1 MKIAVIDTTIGGE
14 LIGGAQTF
22 LPKLL
27 KGLIDKGN
35 EVHLITKGAPNEK
48 VFRQIEESKAIL
60 HTDLWDAD
68 GFVEETAP
76 VLAKWLNEL
85 TPDVYLISVS
95 ADIGWVVLPL
105 LNPGIA
111 TLTIG
116 HTDSE
121 TFYLPARHYRSFLT
135 RVVGV
140 SPEVCISYVLSCVI
154 EKEKVEWIPYGVR
167 INDEQPQGDGAGVLK
182 LIYVGRLEEEQK
194 RVSDLIKIVKLLSEK
209 GVDFNLQIV
218 GDGEEMPRIKENLAE
233 EINDGQV
240 VLRGWLGGD
249 EVIEAM
255 REAEVF
261 VLTSA
266 YEGFCIALVESMANG
281 CCPLATDI
289 NSGNKELIED
299 SANGFLIEIGDV
311 EDFAEKLKF
320 LSENRAGLL
329 KLRNSAW
336 QTGRKYGI
344 SKMVENYESCFETA
358 IADARLAPRANYA
371 DYPLM
376 ETCRSRYPLWLRKL
390 KAKTKQYVSAG

>member
-1 MKIAVIDTTIGGE
+1 MKIAVIDTTIDGE

-27 KGLIDKGN
+27 KGLIDKGS

-48 VFRQIEESKAIL
+48 VSRQIEESKAIL
-60 HTDLWDAD
+60 HTSLWNAED
-68 GFVEETAP
+68 FVEETAP
-76 VLAKWLNEL
+76 VLAKWINEL
-85 TPDVYLISVS
+85 NPDVYLISVS
-95 ADIGWVVLPL
+95 ADIGWVVLPF
-105 LNPGIA
+105 LNPNIA

-135 RVVGV
+135 RAVGV

-154 EKEKVEWIPYGVR
+154 EKEKVEWIPYGVET
-167 INDEQPQGDGAGVLK
+167 NDEAPQTSGEDVLK

-209 GVDFNLQIV
+209 GVNYNFQIV
-218 GDGEEMPRIKENLAE
+218 GDGEEMPNIEENLAE
-233 EINDGQV
+233 EIGDGKV
-240 VLRGWLGGD
+240 VLRGWLGAG
-249 EVIEAM
+249 EVIQAM

-299 SANGFLIEIGDV
+299 GANGFLIKIGDA
-311 EDFAEKLKF
+311 ETFAEKVKY
-320 LSENRAGLL
+320 LSENRAELL
-329 KLRNSAW
+329 KMRNAAW
-336 QTGRKYGI
+336 QTGRKFSI
-344 SKMVENYESCFETA
+344 AKMVENYESCFEAA
-358 IADARLAPRANYA
+358 IADAGISPRKNYT

-376 ETCRSRYPLWLRKL
+376 ETCRSRFPLWMRKL

>member
-27 KGLIDKGN
+27 KGLIGKGN
-35 EVHLITKGAPNEK
+35 EIHLITKGAPNEK
-48 VFRQIEESKAIL
+48 VSRQIEESKAIL
-60 HTDLWDAD
+60 HTNLWDAE

-85 TPDVYLISVS
+85 NPDIYLISVS

-105 LNPGIA
+105 LNPNIA

-135 RVVGV
+135 RAVGV

-154 EKEKVEWIPYGVR
+154 EKEKVEWIPYGVQTHDEEPTD
-167 INDEQPQGDGAGVLK
+167 NDENTLK

-209 GVDFNLQIV
+209 GVNFTLQIV

-233 EINDGQV
+233 EIGDGKV
-240 VLRGWLGGD
+240 VLRGWLNGG
-249 EVIEAM
+249 EVIKAM

-299 SANGFLIEIGDV
+299 GANGFLIEIGDA
-311 EDFAEKLKF
+311 ETFAEKLKF
-320 LSENRAGLL
+320 LSENRAELL
-329 KLRNSAW
+329 KMRKSAW
-336 QTGRKYGI
+336 QKGRQYGI
-344 SKMVENYESCFETA
+344 AKMVENYESCFETA
-358 IADARLAPRANYA
+358 IADVELVPRQTYT
-371 DYPLM
+371 DYPMM
-376 ETCRSRYPLWLRKL
+376 ETCRSIYPLWIRKL

>member
-1 MKIAVIDTTIGGE
+1 MKIAVIDTTLGGE
-14 LIGGAQTF
+14 IIGGAQTF

-27 KGLIDKGN
+27 KGLIAKGS

-48 VFRQIEESKAIL
+48 VSGEIEESKAIL
-60 HTDLWDAD
+60 HTDLWNAE

-76 VLAKWLNEL
+76 VLARWLNEL
-85 TPDVYLISVS
+85 NPDVYLISVS
-95 ADIGWVVLPL
+95 ADIGWVVLPF
-105 LNPGIA
+105 LNPQIA

-135 RVVGV
+135 RSVGV

-167 INDEQPQGDGAGVLK
+167 TNDEAPQASGADVLK

-194 RVSDLIKIVKLLSEK
+194 RVSDLVKIVKLLSEK
-209 GVDFNLQIV
+209 GVNFNLQIV
-218 GDGEEMPRIKENLAE
+218 GDGAEMPRIKENLAE
-233 EINDGQV
+233 EIGGGKV
-240 VLRGWLGGD
+240 VLRGWLGEG
-249 EVIEAM
+249 EVIRAM

-266 YEGFCIALVESMANG
+266 YEGFCIALVEAMANG

-299 SANGFLIEIGDV
+299 GASGFLIEIGDA
-311 EDFAEKLKF
+311 EAFAEKLRF

-329 KLRNSAW
+329 KMRNAAW
-336 QTGRKYGI
+336 QTGKKFSI
-344 SKMVENYESCFETA
+344 SRMVENYESCFETA
-358 IADARLAPRANYA
+358 IADARRAPRETYT

-376 ETCRSRYPLWLRKL
+376 ETCRSIYPLWLRKL